1 MCTRGTSPGWG
12 WGRLALLPLCPPVR
26 QDTAHCSP
34 QSGNPPLW
42 LRNLGKGPSW
52 AAVASHCPHGG
63 GGEGGRAGGR
73 LGSWRRA
80 LICCSLLLAE
90 ARAAGRRRLERAWL
104 GSAGV
109 IKVCEGLP
117 AFPELPAA
125 PFWPLGDCS
134 RGSLGA
140 WEASVPTFEVS
151 SGWMV
156 GKPGVPE
163 LPGSQGRGPGGK
175 VGGGWWDLWG
185 ASGEKGVQT

>member
-1 MCTRGTSPGWG
+1 MYAGDVPRVGVGQAGTSSPLPASAPGH
-12 WGRLALLPLCPPVR
+12 RPLLPPVWEP
-26 QDTAHCSP
+26 T
-34 QSGNPPLW
+34 
-42 LRNLGKGPSW
+42 
-52 AAVASHCPHGG
+52 AVAAEPGERPLLGSRGLPLSPWRGG
-63 GGEGGRAGGR
+63 GGRAGGR

>member
-1 MCTRGTSPGWG
+1 M
-12 WGRLALLPLCPPVR
+12 A
-26 QDTAHCSP
+26 
-34 QSGNPPLW
+34 
-42 LRNLGKGPSW
+42 
-52 AAVASHCPHGG
+52 G